1 MTPLPLRYA
10 SHGPG
15 LPTAV
20 AAPER
25 TGEAFQVHVIAYER
39 PQSLQR
45 LLKSMLAAQ
54 YDGDAVD
61 LADFLGL
68 PVFGSLF
75 AGSAVGVEWYNG
87 IGRKSVT
94 SSYDSCMDT
103 Y

>member
-1 MTPLPLRYA
+1 MRGHLSPCQPTVGLKIVLRPWF
-10 SHGPG
+10 G
-15 LPTAV
+15 
-20 AAPER
+20 
-25 TGEAFQVHVIAYER
+25 
-39 PQSLQR
+39 
-45 LLKSMLAAQ
+45 
-54 YDGDAVD
+54 